1 MFGYFSAS
9 FVRSRGYSFRKNS
22 TRSTQVQSCHAFVL
36 NLYFRNFSPCSM
48 YAILCGRSKSK
59 LEIELSGQMDKNER
73 RTELIRTVLKIA

>member
-1 MFGYFSAS
+1 
-9 FVRSRGYSFRKNS
+9 
-22 TRSTQVQSCHAFVL
+22 
-36 NLYFRNFSPCSM
+36 M